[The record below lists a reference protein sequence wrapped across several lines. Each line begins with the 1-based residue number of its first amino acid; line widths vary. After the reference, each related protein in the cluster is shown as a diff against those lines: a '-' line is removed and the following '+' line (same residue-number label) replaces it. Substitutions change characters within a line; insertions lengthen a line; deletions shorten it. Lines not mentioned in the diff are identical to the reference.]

1 MNKNRIIYVTVS
13 VLLVFSFALNAQQSQ
28 KQTSSSKLGINTAES
43 KVNWLGKK
51 PTGEHTG
58 YVKLSDG
65 EILLDKNEIKGGSF
79 VIDFNTITNTD
90 LKDEGMNARL
100 VGHLK
105 SADFFDVAK
114 YPTAKF
120 AITRITKL
128 SGTAAGAAKATHNI
142 EGDLTIKGITKKIS
156 FDASI
161 NLLNGKLTAS
171 TSAFTIDRTQWG
183 VNYQSKSVFAEL
195 KDQFIYDDMTLS
207 IELVSK

>member
-13 VLLVFSFALNAQQSQ
+13 ILLAFSFALNAQQSQ

-51 PTGEHTG
+51 PTGDHTG

>member
-171 TSAFTIDRTQWG
+171 TSTFTIDRTQWG

>member
-13 VLLVFSFALNAQQSQ
+13 VLLAFSFALNAQQSQ